1 MIKLSSSHV
10 HTHTH
15 AACRK
20 RVKQNSNRFITTLDS
35 VRQKRYDRY
44 YRVKYIYIIRKKEE
58 REIKEAVDF
67 YNALLYILYIYI
79 YIHTAS
85 EIIVSLTIVVF
96 MN

>member
-79 YIHTAS
+79 YIPQ
-85 EIIVSLTIVVF
+85 VK
-96 MN
+96 